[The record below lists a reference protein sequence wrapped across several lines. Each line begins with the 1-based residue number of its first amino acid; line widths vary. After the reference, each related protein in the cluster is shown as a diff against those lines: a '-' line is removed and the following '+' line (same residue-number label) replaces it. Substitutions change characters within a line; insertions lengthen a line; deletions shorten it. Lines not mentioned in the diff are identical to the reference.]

1 MVCGSI
7 CCCKR
12 FDYPA
17 SRSPLWLQNDFCNY
31 HSEMVFQLRVS
42 LGAALAMG
50 HAVGHTAG
58 TVARTLKNYFIGR
71 GATQSTQFAQRKKPI
86 LQLHQQSR

>member
-31 HSEMVFQLRVS
+31 HSEMVFQLWVS
-42 LGAALAMG
+42 LETTLYIG
-50 HAVGHTAG
+50 HTLCQTAG
-58 TVARTLKNYFIGR
+58 TVARTRKNLLYWARCDTVHTIC
-71 GATQSTQFAQRKKPI
+71 SV
-86 LQLHQQSR
+86 